1 MDASVLFLE
10 VAPSPH
16 FQLEKKYF
24 PVLSE
29 ELNPVNTQTEV
40 IVFLASSFFQAEK
53 QIFFRKL
60 QSELPHVRWIALAE
74 NQLPATQ
81 FLELQNFGIHRVL
94 GMDHLENLERGCLLE
109 MEHERN
115 RKQQAQLHQLFEEQH
130 AQWQTARAELE
141 RRISVRKNE
150 LEEHIR
156 KAEQATFKW
165 KLMNE
170 MVMRIFQANSLHELE
185 TFLFLALKEDLEI
198 DSCRLRFPLAHGTT
212 AVGKEKDATTVN
224 IPLSGPTSPQGI
236 LSFHRFH
243 KKFSKEEQEFLKK
256 IAEPVLLAVDRILQN
271 QMVEEILNQW
281 QLTFDAI
288 TDPVLLIN
296 DQFEIIQSNA
306 AFKKR
311 SNFQNQAAVSG
322 PTLCYQ
328 ALFQRTSPCEGC
340 KKGHFFPM
348 TQNQQGQMSMWEVH
362 GHSVPAWGKE
372 TALSFHLYREVTH
385 QKHIQRKILE
395 STKLTELGTIGS
407 SIAHELNNP
416 LGGMLSFVQLI
427 KMDLPKN
434 DPSTSDYDEI
444 EIGIRRCK
452 DIVQNLLGFTRQ
464 SQLDQPEKFPLS
476 KVLDQVR
483 QILLLQTKTSNI
495 DLEIKMPSTEIQILG
510 FSNMFA
516 QALKNIFQN
525 SVEAIHELQK
535 VSPQHKGKIEVN
547 VLIQEEE
554 LLLQIIDN
562 GIGMSPES
570 LDRCTE
576 ALYSTKDPHFHPGLG
591 LTVAQQ
597 IFVEHQTQLKI
608 RSTPRRL
615 TIVEILVPRP
625 VFT

>member
-1 MDASVLFLE
+1 
-10 VAPSPH
+10 
-16 FQLEKKYF
+16 
-24 PVLSE
+24 
-29 ELNPVNTQTEV
+29 
-40 IVFLASSFFQAEK
+40 
-53 QIFFRKL
+53 
-60 QSELPHVRWIALAE
+60 
-74 NQLPATQ
+74 
-81 FLELQNFGIHRVL
+81 
-94 GMDHLENLERGCLLE
+94 

-340 KKGHFFPM
+340 KKV
-348 TQNQQGQMSMWEVH
+348 T
-362 GHSVPAWGKE
+362 
-372 TALSFHLYREVTH
+372 SFL
-385 QKHIQRKILE
+385 
-395 STKLTELGTIGS
+395 
-407 SIAHELNNP
+407 
-416 LGGMLSFVQLI
+416 
-427 KMDLPKN
+427 
-434 DPSTSDYDEI
+434 
-444 EIGIRRCK
+444 
-452 DIVQNLLGFTRQ
+452 
-464 SQLDQPEKFPLS
+464 
-476 KVLDQVR
+476 
-483 QILLLQTKTSNI
+483 
-495 DLEIKMPSTEIQILG
+495 
-510 FSNMFA
+510 
-516 QALKNIFQN
+516 
-525 SVEAIHELQK
+525 
-535 VSPQHKGKIEVN
+535 
-547 VLIQEEE
+547 
-554 LLLQIIDN
+554 
-562 GIGMSPES
+562 
-570 LDRCTE
+570 
-576 ALYSTKDPHFHPGLG
+576 
-591 LTVAQQ
+591 
-597 IFVEHQTQLKI
+597 
-608 RSTPRRL
+608 
-615 TIVEILVPRP
+615 
-625 VFT
+625 